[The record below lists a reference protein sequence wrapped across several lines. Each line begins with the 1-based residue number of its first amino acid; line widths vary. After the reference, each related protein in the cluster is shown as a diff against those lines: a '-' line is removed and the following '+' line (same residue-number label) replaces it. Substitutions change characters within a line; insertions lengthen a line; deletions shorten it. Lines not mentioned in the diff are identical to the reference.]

1 MWKHRVLFLP
11 EKILQ
16 KIILKEW
23 GGYVYIFETQSE
35 QMFRIRGLSQSKPS
49 KNNSN
54 MIHITNYQ
62 IKKKNNAF
70 VIVPEEPIYCECGSK
85 VLKRGSKERYLINN
99 DGVRNRF
106 ILKRVYCPACNKL
119 HMVMPDFIE
128 PYKQYNKNV
137 IDGVRNGT
145 NDCSAADNATL
156 YRWKKS

>member
-1 MWKHRVLFLP
+1 
-11 EKILQ
+11 
-16 KIILKEW
+16 
-23 GGYVYIFETQSE
+23 
-35 QMFRIRGLSQSKPS
+35 
-49 KNNSN
+49 

-62 IKKKNNAF
+62 IRKKNNAF

-106 ILKRVYCPACNKL
+106 ILKRVYCPTCNKL

-128 PYKQYNKNV
+128 PHKQYNKNV

>member
-1 MWKHRVLFLP
+1 MFTFLKRNP
-11 EKILQ
+11 NKRSAFEVYLSLNLQ
-16 KIILKEW
+16 
-23 GGYVYIFETQSE
+23 
-35 QMFRIRGLSQSKPS
+35 

-106 ILKRVYCPACNKL
+106 ILKRVYCPVCNKL

>member
-1 MWKHRVLFLP
+1 
-11 EKILQ
+11 
-16 KIILKEW
+16 
-23 GGYVYIFETQSE
+23 
-35 QMFRIRGLSQSKPS
+35 
-49 KNNSN
+49 
-54 MIHITNYQ
+54 MIYITNYQ
-62 IKKKNNAF
+62 IRKKNSAF
-70 VIVPEEPIYCECGSK
+70 VIVPEEPIYCKCGSK

-106 ILKRVYCPACNKL
+106 ILKRVYCPVCNKL

-137 IDGVRNGT
+137 IDGVRDGT